1 MRLEDGRE
9 RLKPQTAIIAIFS
22 VAVAGCTT
30 TPVVDPL
37 LDGTSLRPAQA
48 FEPGQR
54 CRIWLPGQI
63 APPGGLQPGWDH
75 RADSTWMSQRA
86 DCRELQSLM
95 ASGGVLLPEP
105 QPREDK
111 SDSLDFGEPRQ

>member
-1 MRLEDGRE
+1 MRLDDRRE
-9 RLKPQTAIIAIFS
+9 GLKRQTAIIAIFC

-37 LDGTSLRPAQA
+37 LDGTSLQTARA

-63 APPGGLQPGWDH
+63 APPGGPQPGWDH
-75 RADSTWMSQRA
+75 LADSTWMSQSA
-86 DCRELQSLM
+86 DCRKLQSLT
-95 ASGGVLLPEP
+95 ASGGVLLPDRRPRHDDSEP
-105 QPREDK
+105 I
-111 SDSLDFGEPRQ
+111 DFGDPGR